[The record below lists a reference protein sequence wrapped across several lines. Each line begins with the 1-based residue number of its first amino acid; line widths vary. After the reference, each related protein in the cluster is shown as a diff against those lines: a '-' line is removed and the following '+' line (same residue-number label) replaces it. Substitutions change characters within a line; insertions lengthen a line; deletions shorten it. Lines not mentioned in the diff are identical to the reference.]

1 MKIGNFILCDDIRYE
16 MGSKLSLMGVYA
28 DSIEFSVPPDK
39 KDTWPK
45 RIRLAV
51 YLTADLEG
59 KKTSSFKI
67 RAVHDKGEVVL
78 GEGSFEQAIEKS
90 IKIAMVN
97 RNFSFETGG
106 EYTFYLDVFDGEK
119 TLIESSEPVNSIMV
133 KEKVVE

>member
-16 MGSKLSLMGVYA
+16 VGSKLSLMGVYA

-59 KKTSSFKI
+59 KTSSAFKI
-67 RAVHDKGEVVL
+67 RAVHEKGEVIL
-78 GEGSFEQAIEKS
+78 GEGSFEQGIEDKL
-90 IKIAMVN
+90 KIGMVN
-97 RNFSFETGG
+97 RNFAFETDG
-106 EYTFYLDVFDGEK
+106 EYAFFLDVFDAEGK
-119 TLIESSEPVNSIMV
+119 LIERSEPGFSVMV
-133 KEKVVE
+133 KERVVE